1 MFGVKRNAHAEICP
15 IRGIE
20 RYMEVTRDIMVNF
33 RCGYLFR
40 PITPDLGIN
49 DVPFTSP
56 VAESRLKGYLKEM
69 NADNGETL
77 HDFRSGCVITLALI
91 HLLMFSPRVGG
102 GGLPTGN

>member
-1 MFGVKRNAHAEICP
+1 MFGVKRNAQAEICP

-49 DVPFTSP
+49 DVPFTSSA
-56 VAESRLKGYLKEM
+56 AESRLKGYLKEM
-69 NADNGETL
+69 NADNGETP
-77 HDFRSGCVITLALI
+77 HDFRSGCV
-91 HLLMFSPRVGG
+91 GGCGWG